1 MSGSPRAPRPEDPR
15 LTAARE
21 RLVTACVTGTNGK
34 TTTTSMIAAIVAAA
48 GEHSARIT
56 TLGAWVDDQQVSD
69 QVTMDAFLTG
79 LERALAA
86 GVKTLAVETTSKSLG
101 SGFAWRWPAKVA
113 VFTNLSRDH
122 LDYHKTPED
131 YLAAK
136 AQLFLAQPPD
146 GLAVF
151 NAADPSSALLADL
164 LPPARRREAFTTR
177 GVHESCAALPLELS
191 ADEVRVDRG
200 GTHVRLAPSPFAG
213 ALGGELRLRI
223 IGAVHAE
230 NALAAALAT
239 RGLGYEPPAIRAGL
253 EGFAGVDGRFQV
265 VLREPLAVVD
275 YAHTPDALAR
285 TLDLARELATGSG
298 GRVWCVFGCGG
309 DRDQGKRPQMG
320 AIADERADEVVL
332 TNDNPRGEDP
342 ERIADAIAAGV
353 PAPRAHW
360 TRELDRAKAI
370 ALALRGAQPADVLIV
385 AGKGHERTQTIGAQT
400 LPFSDVEELR
410 RTADTPHG

>member
-1 MSGSPRAPRPEDPR
+1 MTATPPAPRPEDPR
-15 LTAARE
+15 LVAARE
-21 RLVTACVTGTNGK
+21 RLATACVTGTNGK

-56 TLGAWVDDQQVSD
+56 TLGAWVDDERVSD
-69 QVTMDAFLTG
+69 QVSMDAFLSG
-79 LERALAA
+79 LERAVAA

-101 SGFAWRWPAKVA
+101 SGFAWRWPARVA

-122 LDYHKTPED
+122 LDYHHTPEE

-151 NAADPSSALLADL
+151 NAADPSSALIADL
-164 LPPARRREAFTTR
+164 LPPERRRVAYTAR
-177 GVHESCAALPLELS
+177 GVHASCAALPLALS
-191 ADEVRVDRG
+191 AGEVRVDRG
-200 GTHVRLAPSPFAG
+200 GTLVRLAPSPFAD
-213 ALGGELRLRI
+213 ALGNAVRLRI

-230 NALAAALAT
+230 NALAAALAA
-239 RGLGYEPPAIRAGL
+239 RGLGYDAATIRAGL
-253 EGFAGVDGRFQV
+253 EGFCGVDGRFQV
-265 VLREPLAVVD
+265 VLREPLAAVD

-285 TLDLARELATGSG
+285 TLDLARELAAGSG

-320 AIADERADEVVL
+320 VIADERADEVVL
-332 TNDNPRGEDP
+332 TNDNPRNEDP

-353 PAPRAHW
+353 PSPRAHW
-360 TRELDRAKAI
+360 TRELDRAAAI
-370 ALALRGAQPADVLIV
+370 ALALRGARPADVVIV

-400 LPFSDVEELR
+400 LPFSDAEELLR
-410 RTADTPHG
+410 ATPAR